1 MPTLGKEA
9 LESAL
14 DDWAAHI
21 AATCPT
27 GEGELALIG
36 LISHG
41 DNLAQRL
48 IRRLSAK
55 GISARYGALDISLY
69 RDDFDMKQSK
79 PALRSSYLPFSTD
92 DLYLVLVDDVVQTGR
107 TVRAALNAI
116 FEYGRPAVVQLHCLV
131 DRGGRELPICPDYT
145 ALRIDTPAEAK
156 VSVRLQETDGRDEII
171 YT

>member
-1 MPTLGKEA
+1 
-9 LESAL
+9 
-14 DDWAAHI
+14 
-21 AATCPT
+21 
-27 GEGELALIG
+27 
-36 LISHG
+36 
-41 DNLAQRL
+41 
-48 IRRLSAK
+48 
-55 GISARYGALDISLY
+55 
-69 RDDFDMKQSK
+69 MKQSK

-92 DLYLVLVDDVVQTGR
+92 GLYLVLVDDVVQTGR